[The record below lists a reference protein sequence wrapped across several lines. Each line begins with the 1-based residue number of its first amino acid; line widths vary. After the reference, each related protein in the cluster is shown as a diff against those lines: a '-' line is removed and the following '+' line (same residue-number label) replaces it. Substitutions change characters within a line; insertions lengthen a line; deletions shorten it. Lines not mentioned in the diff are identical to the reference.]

1 LFKHSEDENTL
12 SIEFGETLLEIRD
25 LVSGGIVH

>member
-1 LFKHSEDENTL
+1 LFKHSEDVNTL
-12 SIEFGETLLEIRD
+12 SIEFGETLLIRD